1 MEEEK
6 LNLIKNLIANGPV
19 YSSLED
25 ITQENWIYIYYGN
38 NKFSSIDVYCPY
50 CKKNK
55 TLVNKDFKQKD
66 DFGSFCLSNA
76 VFYNNMIYI
85 IYECPT
91 CHNVFEYEIL
101 FSQDKIIKISQYPSL
116 YDVRRDILNKYQK
129 NKLLTDEYL
138 QEFKKAHIC
147 ANEGY
152 FVASFTYLRRV
163 LEEVIYKIYNENK
176 TEIGIELSE
185 FSNEKLEDKVKYLK
199 KYLPFEKEIY
209 THLYKLLSEGIHYGK
224 KDEECKE
231 DYEILKECLIDILEE
246 YQRQKEREKRHQEL
260 HRIVSM
266 KKGENNERKNE
277 G

>member
-1 MEEEK
+1 MEEDK
-6 LNLIKNLIANGPV
+6 LNLIKNFIANAPV

-91 CHNVFEYEIL
+91 CHNVFVYEIL
-101 FSQDKIIKISQYPSL
+101 FAQDKIIKISQYPSL

>member
-19 YSSLED
+19 YTCIKD
-25 ITQENWIYIYYGN
+25 ISKDDWIYIYRMDWN
-38 NKFSSIDVYCPY
+38 FSSIDAYCPY
-50 CKKNK
+50 CNENK
-55 TLVNKDFKQKD
+55 TLVKEDVNYNDN
-66 DFGSFCLSNA
+66 FGCIYSNGRVSFDR
-76 VFYNNMIYI
+76 MISI
-85 IYECPT
+85 IYQCPT
-91 CHNVFEYEIL
+91 CHNVFVYEIL
-101 FSQDKIIKISQYPSL
+101 FTGDKIVKICQYPSL

>member
-1 MEEEK
+1 MEEDK
-6 LNLIKNLIANGPV
+6 LNLIKNFIANAPV

-66 DFGSFCLSNA
+66 DFGNFCLSNA

-91 CHNVFEYEIL
+91 CHNVFVYEIL
-101 FSQDKIIKISQYPSL
+101 FAQDKIIKISQYPSL

>member
-1 MEEEK
+1 MEEDK
-6 LNLIKNLIANGPV
+6 LNLIKNFIANAPV

-91 CHNVFEYEIL
+91 CHNVFVYEIL
-101 FSQDKIIKISQYPSL
+101 FSQDKIIKISQYTSL

>member
-6 LNLIKNLIANGPV
+6 LNLIKNLIADGPV
-19 YSSLED
+19 YAFIEGISRD
-25 ITQENWIYIYYGN
+25 DWFYIYRINGN
-38 NKFSSIDVYCPY
+38 FSSIDAYCPY
-50 CKKNK
+50 CKENK
-55 TLVNKDFKQKD
+55 TLVKEDVNYNDNFGIIRLNENVSFKR
-66 DFGSFCLSNA
+66 
-76 VFYNNMIYI
+76 I
-85 IYECPT
+85 ISILYKCPT
-91 CHNVFEYEIL
+91 CHNVFVYEIL
-101 FSQDKIIKISQYPSL
+101 FAENKIIKISQYPSL

-129 NKLLTDEYL
+129 HKLLEEEYL
-138 QEFKKAHIC
+138 KEFKKANIC

-152 FVASFTYLRRV
+152 YVASFTYLRRV
-163 LEEVIYKIYNENK
+163 LEDVLSKIYNENK
-176 TEIGIELSE
+176 TEIGVELSE
-185 FSNEKLEDKVKYLK
+185 FSNKKLEDKVEYLK
-199 KYLPFEKEIY
+199 KYLPYEKEIY

>member
-1 MEEEK
+1 MEEDK
-6 LNLIKNLIANGPV
+6 LNLIKNFIANAPV

-91 CHNVFEYEIL
+91 CHNVFVYEIL

-231 DYEILKECLIDILEE
+231 DYEILKECLINILEE

>member
-1 MEEEK
+1 MEEDK
-6 LNLIKNLIANGPV
+6 LNLIKNFIANAPV

-91 CHNVFEYEIL
+91 CHNVFVYEIL
-101 FSQDKIIKISQYPSL
+101 FAQDKIIKISQYPSL

-176 TEIGIELSE
+176 TKIG
-185 FSNEKLEDKVKYLK
+185 
-199 KYLPFEKEIY
+199 
-209 THLYKLLSEGIHYGK
+209 
-224 KDEECKE
+224 
-231 DYEILKECLIDILEE
+231 
-246 YQRQKEREKRHQEL
+246 R
-260 HRIVSM
+260 
-266 KKGENNERKNE
+266 
-277 G
+277 